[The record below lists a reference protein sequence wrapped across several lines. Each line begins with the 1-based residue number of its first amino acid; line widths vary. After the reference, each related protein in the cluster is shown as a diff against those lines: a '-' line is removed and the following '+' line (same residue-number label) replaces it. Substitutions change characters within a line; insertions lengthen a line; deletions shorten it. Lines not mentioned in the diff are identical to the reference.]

1 MQPTPT
7 RLHERQL
14 WNLPTY
20 TSERPNQY
28 CTPITLP
35 ANGILSF
42 AAENVVTLTTEV
54 VFQPLCTDANGAPT
68 NRSATPSPFYA
79 SATPQVYVVAA
90 ATVLAWI
97 LVIML
102 VISPR
107 TFMNN
112 LNSGPNPFSV
122 GRGIIGGANGG
133 TPSSVGIGSR
143 PWLQKAAALTVAIS
157 LTIATADT
165 FIVSEKHYPAGIDG
179 NSMRALVENSLEI
192 RITRNISDI
201 FVWLAQVQT
210 LIRLFPRHKEK
221 VLIKWI
227 GFALIVLDTAFSC
240 LNSFLV
246 NGYRRPRDFVDAIP
260 ALTYLFELALS
271 LLYAAWVIYYAF
283 TKRRYAFYHPK
294 MRTVTLISGLSL
306 VAILTPV
313 VFFVID
319 ITFPDIAG
327 WGDYFRWVGAAA
339 ASVIVWEWVE
349 RIEILERD
357 EKKDGILGREIFD
370 GDEMLDMH
378 PTEEMTYNA
387 RRNDSYYPRGH
398 GGGSGATSS
407 GGGVSHKFSFNI
419 SSRFGKSRNSKP
431 SPAPLNLTHS
441 RSLSSGMDKYS
452 GSSAGIKDYEKE
464 DDLSPGPLPR
474 FNNINHGPTPP
485 PPAVSPP
492 SRTDTTSAASTV
504 YVVRHDGTQGA
515 QPVRRRH
522 VTPDNANHALHQ
534 AAEQADQDE
543 AAAHRAANGKKAAW
557 HNVSN
562 PFKRKRTTPPAEVR
576 AAIRAS
582 QDTTQDQG
590 IASGH
595 GLNLSKKPTFDFRS
609 RFAGGSSSKSAYK
622 GKSKSAGKRSVDDL
636 PWTVIPVHPSG
647 TAWSPSPV
655 NGEDGSSPGGGTSNE
670 NTIVATSSNNDS
682 PPQSSRQIEAGPS
695 NRQSIAPPSPP
706 PKDDPRETT
715 PQSLDARLRSTPS
728 SSSPP
733 GERRDER

>member
-1 MQPTPT
+1 MQPTPI

-20 TSERPNQY
+20 TSQKPNSD

-42 AAENVVTLTTEV
+42 ATDNVVTLTTEL
-54 VFQPLCTDANGAPT
+54 VFQPLCTDAAGDNETITA
-68 NRSATPSPFYA
+68 SPFYA

-90 ATVLAWI
+90 ATVLAWV
-97 LVIML
+97 LLIML

-143 PWLQKAAALTVAIS
+143 PWLQKAAAFTVAIS

-179 NSMRALVENSLEI
+179 NSMRAQIENRVEI
-192 RITRNISDI
+192 RVTRNISDI

-227 GFALIVLDTAFSC
+227 GFALIVLDTTFSC
-240 LNSFLV
+240 LNSFMV

-283 TKRRYAFYHPK
+283 TKRKYAFYHPK

-306 VAILTPV
+306 VAIFTPV

-319 ITFPDIAG
+319 VTFPDIAG
-327 WGDYFRWVGAAA
+327 WGDYFRWVGGAA

-387 RRNDSYYPRGH
+387 RRNDSYFPRGR
-398 GGGSGATSS
+398 GGGSGGGATST
-407 GGGVSHKFSFNI
+407 GGLSQKFSFNI
-419 SSRFGKSRNSKP
+419 SSRFGKSRASKP
-431 SPAPLNLTHS
+431 SPVPLNLGHS

-464 DDLSPGPLPR
+464 DDLSPGPLPQFTR
-474 FNNINHGPTPP
+474 PPVHPTPP

-504 YVVRHDGTQGA
+504 YVVRHDGAHGA

-522 VTPDNANHALHQ
+522 VTPDNANHAIHQ
-534 AAEQADQDE
+534 QGIDQVDHE
-543 AAAHRAANGKKAAW
+543 EVAAHRAANAKKGQSSAW
-557 HNVSN
+557 HTVSN

-590 IASGH
+590 ITSGH
-595 GLNLSKKPTFDFRS
+595 GLNLSKKPAFDFKS
-609 RFAGGSSSKSAYK
+609 RFGGASSSKNMPK
-622 GKSKSAGKRSVDDL
+622 NKKKSAAKVSVDDL
-636 PWTVIPVHPSG
+636 PWTVIPVQPQG

-655 NGEDGSSPGGGTSNE
+655 NGDDAGSPGGSTSNE
-670 NTIVATSSNNDS
+670 TTAVDSSSNNDS
-682 PPQSSRQIEAGPS
+682 PPSSRRQGEAGPS
-695 NRQSIAPPSPP
+695 NRQSLPPPSPP
-706 PKDDPRETT
+706 PKDEPRDKT
-715 PQSLDARLRSTPS
+715 PPSLDARLRST
-728 SSSPP
+728 SPRP
-733 GERRDER
+733 KSRDDR

>member
-7 RLHERQL
+7 RLHERRQL

-28 CTPITLP
+28 CTPITLA

-42 AAENVVTLTTEV
+42 AADNIVTLTREV
-54 VFQPLCTDANGAPT
+54 VFQPLCTDASGAPT
-68 NRSATPSPFYA
+68 NRSPRPSPFYA

-90 ATVLAWI
+90 ATVLAWV

-112 LNSGPNPFSV
+112 LSSGPSPFSV

-387 RRNDSYYPRGH
+387 RRNDSYFPKGRGGAS
-398 GGGSGATSS
+398 GGTSS
-407 GGGVSHKFSFNI
+407 GGTSHKFSFNL
-419 SSRFGKSRNSKP
+419 SSRFARSRAGKP
-431 SPAPLNLTHS
+431 TPPNLAHS
-441 RSLSSGMDKYS
+441 RSLSSGMGKYS
-452 GSSAGIKDYEKE
+452 GSTTELKDLEKE
-464 DDLSPGPLPR
+464 DFGPGPLPR
-474 FNNINHGPTPP
+474 MRPQQPRPTPP

-504 YVVRHDGTQGA
+504 YVVRHDGAQGA
-515 QPVRRRH
+515 QPVRRRLI
-522 VTPDNANHALHQ
+522 TPDNAVHDVHLNQ
-534 AAEQADQDE
+534 DQPDDDRDGAVQYE
-543 AAAHRAANGKKAAW
+543 ATAKSRKGPSSGW
-557 HNVSN
+557 HGVSN

-576 AAIRAS
+576 AAMRAS
-582 QDTTQDQG
+582 QDTTQAQG
-590 IASGH
+590 ASTGH
-595 GLNLSKKPTFDFRS
+595 GLSLGKKPAFELRS
-609 RFAGGSSSKSAYK
+609 RLGGMSSRTPSKGK
-622 GKSKSAGKRSVDDL
+622 GKSTAKPSIEDL
-636 PWTVIPVHPSG
+636 PWTVIPVQPQG

-655 NGEDGSSPGGGTSNE
+655 NGESNGSGGANGNGAISDGTTVFGSSS
-670 NTIVATSSNNDS
+670 NDS
-682 PPQSSRQIEAGPS
+682 PPSTASHRQGAQSPEAQKPS
-695 NRQSIAPPSPP
+695 LP
-706 PKDDPRETT
+706 PKDPPRDTSQ
-715 PQSLDARLRSTPS
+715 QSTADRSHAEPS
-728 SSSPP
+728 TAD
-733 GERRDER
+733 GD

>member
-28 CTPITLP
+28 CTPITLS

-42 AAENVVTLTTEV
+42 AADNVVTITKEV
-54 VFQPLCTDANGAPT
+54 VFQPLCTDASGAPT
-68 NRSATPSPFYA
+68 NRSSQPSPFYA

-90 ATVLAWI
+90 ATVLAWV

-112 LNSGPNPFSV
+112 LSSGPSPFSV

-283 TKRRYAFYHPK
+283 TKRKYAFYHPK

-306 VAILTPV
+306 IAILTPV

-370 GDEMLDMH
+370 GDEMLDMN

-387 RRNDSYYPRGH
+387 RRNDSYFPKGR
-398 GGGSGATSS
+398 GGGSGGGATSS
-407 GGGVSHKFSFNI
+407 GGTSHKFSFNF
-419 SSRFGKSRNSKP
+419 SSRFGKSRASKP
-431 SPAPLNLTHS
+431 SPSNLAHS

-452 GSSAGIKDYEKE
+452 GSSTELKDLEKE
-464 DDLSPGPLPR
+464 DFGPGPLLRIVPR
-474 FNNINHGPTPP
+474 NPGPTPP
-485 PPAVSPP
+485 PAAVSPP

-504 YVVRHDGTQGA
+504 YVVRHDGAQGA
-515 QPVRRRH
+515 QPVRRRVN
-522 VTPDNANHALHQ
+522 VTPDNANLANSQ
-534 AAEQADQDE
+534 QVEEEDAVTYE
-543 AAAHRAANGKKAAW
+543 ATAKKGQSSGW
-557 HNVSN
+557 HGVPN

-582 QDTTQDQG
+582 QDISNSQG
-590 IASGH
+590 VSTGQGTAAG
-595 GLNLSKKPTFDFRS
+595 KKPAFDFRS
-609 RFAGGSSSKSAYK
+609 RFGGSSASRSTSRAK
-622 GKSKSAGKRSVDDL
+622 GKSAAKRSTDEL
-636 PWTVIPVHPSG
+636 PWTVIPVQPSG
-647 TAWSPSPV
+647 TAWSPSPA
-655 NGEDGSSPGGGTSNE
+655 NDDHTESSPKSGVNSND
-670 NTIVATSSNNDS
+670 TTAVASSSNDS
-682 PPQSSRQIEAGPS
+682 PSSSAPQRHFAARSPQSQG
-695 NRQSIAPPSPP
+695 PSPP
-706 PKDDPRETT
+706 PKDTPRDTT
-715 PQSLDARLRSTPS
+715 PQSIDARLRS
-728 SSSPP
+728 SPP
-733 GERRDER
+733 TVGRDEG